1 MEINEFLIHARLD
14 REHLQS
20 WVEAGW
26 LAPSSEGEDWL
37 FAEIDVARAQ
47 LIRDLKSDMGV
58 NDEGIAIIL
67 DLLDQLYGVRGTLRD
82 IASAIAA
89 QDEPVRRRVLA
100 QIRGA
105 PLKAWSRESM
115 DSERRV

>member
-1 MEINEFLIHARLD
+1 MEINEFLVHAGLD
-14 REHLQS
+14 LEHLHG

-26 LAPSSEGEDWL
+26 LAPTSQGKEWL
-37 FAEIDVARAQ
+37 FSEIDVARAQ

-67 DLLDQLYGVRGTLRD
+67 DLLDQLYGLRGTLRE
-82 IASAIAA
+82 IACAFAA
-89 QDEPVRRRVLA
+89 QDELVRRRILT

-105 PLKAWSRESM
+105 MAETVVPE
-115 DSERRV
+115 